1 MIGKQVKGCG
11 FRGVLEYLDSKEDSQ
26 LIGGNMF
33 GLTPRT
39 LAAEFA
45 AARTL
50 NPRLKK
56 AVYHASLSLPKSE
69 NLDDPTWLALADDYI
84 KGMGFQGSQYVVYR
98 HSDRQH
104 DHIHIVASRIRIT
117 DGSTVNDSWDYK
129 RSEKLIRDLE
139 QQYNLTP
146 VEPSWSKE
154 RRRQTTEELRLIE
167 KTGEDSIRLL
177 LQSTIDRTTQQRLT
191 MPELIRKLFQQ
202 GINARVTFTRTGK
215 VKGIS
220 YSFNNIN
227 FSGTHLGAGYTF
239 PGLSKYRNVVY
250 SPDQNQEIQ
259 KILES
264 PIIQDSALGAFKS
277 EGDEGDNFAAT
288 SVEQNP
294 TKVSHLSPVEATISN
309 DSHSSTGDNSTQRN
323 SPSPV
328 VDSQFLFG
336 LNTSDQSLFSQN
348 SLGIQLLELGINRYN
363 LYDDKQKK
371 PIKPEAWLIEGQTY
385 SLLYDQKQLEFSI
398 SHRDRGEILKAKSNG
413 NNTELIV
420 NSVELSDIKSFH
432 YYLRQQKERQ
442 KTKEQE
448 QSRNIDNQER

>member
-11 FRGVLEYLDSKEDSQ
+11 FRGVLEYLDSKEGSQ

-98 HSDRQH
+98 HSDKEH

-139 QQYNLTP
+139 QQYHLTP

-191 MPELIRKLFQQ
+191 MPELIEKLKQQ
-202 GINARVTFTRTGK
+202 GINAFNFTCAGK
-215 VKGIS
+215 S
-220 YSFNNIN
+220 YSSI
-227 FSGTHLGAGYTF
+227 
-239 PGLSKYRNVVY
+239 
-250 SPDQNQEIQ
+250 
-259 KILES
+259 
-264 PIIQDSALGAFKS
+264 
-277 EGDEGDNFAAT
+277 
-288 SVEQNP
+288 
-294 TKVSHLSPVEATISN
+294 
-309 DSHSSTGDNSTQRN
+309 
-323 SPSPV
+323 
-328 VDSQFLFG
+328 
-336 LNTSDQSLFSQN
+336 N
-348 SLGIQLLELGINRYN
+348 SLLFKFL
-363 LYDDKQKK
+363 D
-371 PIKPEAWLIEGQTY
+371 
-385 SLLYDQKQLEFSI
+385 
-398 SHRDRGEILKAKSNG
+398 
-413 NNTELIV
+413 
-420 NSVELSDIKSFH
+420 
-432 YYLRQQKERQ
+432 
-442 KTKEQE
+442 
-448 QSRNIDNQER
+448 

>member
-11 FRGVLEYLDSKEDSQ
+11 FRGVLEYLDSKEGSQ

-98 HSDRQH
+98 HSDKEH

-139 QQYNLTP
+139 QQYHLTP

-191 MPELIRKLFQQ
+191 MPELIEKLKQQ

-220 YSFNNIN
+220 YSSNNIN
-227 FSGTHLGAGYTF
+227 FSGTHLGAAYTF
-239 PGLSKYRNVVY
+239 PGLRKYRNVVY
-250 SPDQNQEIQ
+250 SPDQNKEIQ

-264 PIIQDSALGAFKS
+264 PIIQESALGAFKS
-277 EGDEGDNFAAT
+277 EGDEGGNFADFYRDLLFKRSRAKP
-288 SVEQNP
+288 Q
-294 TKVSHLSPVEATISN
+294 ISE
-309 DSHSSTGDNSTQRN
+309 
-323 SPSPV
+323 
-328 VDSQFLFG
+328 
-336 LNTSDQSLFSQN
+336 SLFS
-348 SLGIQLLELGINRYN
+348 L
-363 LYDDKQKK
+363 
-371 PIKPEAWLIEGQTY
+371 
-385 SLLYDQKQLEFSI
+385 
-398 SHRDRGEILKAKSNG
+398 H
-413 NNTELIV
+413 
-420 NSVELSDIKSFH
+420 
-432 YYLRQQKERQ
+432 
-442 KTKEQE
+442 
-448 QSRNIDNQER
+448 